1 MLSTSINISINDL
14 TKYYNHKV
22 GIKNI
27 NAEFKSGKLN
37 ILTGENGSGK
47 STLIK
52 CVMKQVKYEGEV
64 LKKKYRIGYA
74 PENYIMPD
82 FMTTYE
88 FLKAIGRIKDLV
100 YDYLDIE
107 LEEYLDFFDLKHKVN
122 EPIRNL
128 SNGMKQKINIIQAL
142 LNQPKIIILDEP
154 LIGLDFNS
162 QKKLI
167 KKIIDLS
174 KNQLVIIS
182 THHPEKFNTSRKI
195 IYNFKKGLIQWQL
208 L

>member
-1 MLSTSINISINDL
+1 MISTSINISINDL
-14 TKYYNHKV
+14 TKKYHQTV
-22 GIKNI
+22 AIENI
-27 NAEFKSGKLN
+27 NVEFSSGKLN

-52 CVMKQVKYEGEV
+52 CVMKQIKYEGEI

-82 FMTTYE
+82 FMTGYE
-88 FLKAIGRIKDLV
+88 FLVAIGRIKHLV
-100 YDYLDIE
+100 YEYLDIE
-107 LEEYLDFFDLKHKVN
+107 LEEYLDLFGLKQKIN
-122 EPIRNL
+122 KPIKNL

-162 QKKLI
+162 QKLLI

-174 KNQLVIIS
+174 KNYLVIIS
-182 THHPEKFNTSRKI
+182 THHPQKFNTKRKT
-195 IYNFKKGLIQWQL
+195 IYHFKDGMLQ
-208 L
+208 